1 MAAVS
6 TRDIRRKIRTIRN
19 IQQICRAMKAV
30 ASVRLRR
37 ALTRLEGAR
46 PYASHIAAL
55 TSRLAAA
62 GVEHPWLQPRE
73 HIRADG
79 FVVIGADKGL
89 CGAYNVNLFR
99 IARQTVDTAESP
111 SLALMGRRPT
121 ALFGRLNYDVREA
134 LALLTAEPQWEAVA
148 KIADAVG
155 ALYDQGAWDR
165 VRVIYTRFISTGKQE
180 VTVEQVLPVEAGAVP
195 GEPSAT
201 VSDYIF
207 EPSAERVL
215 ARLMPRYLRT
225 RLFLAALNAS
235 ASEHA
240 ARVVA
245 MAGASDNAEEMIGTL
260 TLQYNKAR
268 QAAITRELTDIVGTA
283 EALRQM

>member
-1 MAAVS
+1 MAGIS

-19 IQQICRAMKAV
+19 IQQICRAMAAV

-37 ALTRLEGAR
+37 ALIRLEGAR
-46 PYASHIAAL
+46 PYVSRIAAL

-73 HIRADG
+73 EVRAEG
-79 FVVIGADKGL
+79 SVVIGADKGL

-99 IARQTVDTAESP
+99 VARQTIESAESP
-111 SLALMGRRPT
+111 SLVLMGRRPSV
-121 ALFGRLNYDVREA
+121 LFRRLPYDVREV

-148 KIADAVG
+148 SIADAAG
-155 ALYDQGAWDR
+155 ALYDQGVWDR
-165 VRVIYTRFISTGKQE
+165 VRVIYTHFISTGKQE
-180 VTVEQVLPVEAGAVP
+180 VAVEQVLPVEADAAP
-195 GEPSAT
+195 GEAPGTAA
-201 VSDYIF
+201 DYIF
-207 EPSAERVL
+207 EPSAEGVL

-225 RLFLAALNAS
+225 RLFLAALEAS

-240 ARVVA
+240 ARVIA
-245 MAGASDNAEEMIGTL
+245 MSAASENAEEMIGTL
-260 TLQYNKAR
+260 TLQHHKAR

-283 EALRQM
+283 EALR

>member
-30 ASVRLRR
+30 ASVRLRK
-37 ALTRLEGAR
+37 ALIRLEGAR
-46 PYASHIAAL
+46 PYASRIAAL

-73 HIRADG
+73 EVRAEG

-89 CGAYNVNLFR
+89 CGGYNVNLLR
-99 IARQTVDTAESP
+99 VARQTVDAAASP
-111 SLALMGRRPT
+111 SMALLGRRPSS
-121 ALFGRLNYDVREA
+121 FFRRLNYDVREPA
-134 LALLTAEPQWEAVA
+134 ALLTAEPQWETVA
-148 KIADAVG
+148 SIADAVG
-155 ALYDQGAWDR
+155 ALYDQGVWDR
-165 VRVIYTRFISTGKQE
+165 VQVVYTHFISTGKQE
-180 VTVEQVLPVEAGAVP
+180 IVVEQVLPVEAGAVP
-195 GEPSAT
+195 GEAAGT
-201 VSDYIF
+201 ASDYIF
-207 EPSAERVL
+207 EPSAEGVL

-225 RLFLAALNAS
+225 RLFLAALEAS

-240 ARVVA
+240 ARVIA
-245 MAGASDNAEEMIGTL
+245 MSAASENAEDMIGTL
-260 TLQYNKAR
+260 TLRYNKAR

-283 EALRQM
+283 EALR

>member
-1 MAAVS
+1 MAGVS

-19 IQQICRAMKAV
+19 IQQICRAMAAV

-37 ALTRLEGAR
+37 AFIRLEGAR
-46 PYASHIAAL
+46 PYVSRIAAL

-73 HIRADG
+73 EVRAEG

-99 IARQTVDTAESP
+99 VARQTIATAESP
-111 SLALMGRRPT
+111 SLALMGQRPSVLFRRLP
-121 ALFGRLNYDVREA
+121 YDVREV

-148 KIADAVG
+148 SIADAVG
-155 ALYDQGAWDR
+155 ALYDQGVWDR
-165 VRVIYTRFISTGKQE
+165 VRVIYTHFISTGKQE
-180 VTVEQVLPVEAGAVP
+180 VAVQQVLPVEADAVP
-195 GEPSAT
+195 GEAPGTAA
-201 VSDYIF
+201 DYIF
-207 EPSAERVL
+207 EPSAEGVL

-225 RLFLAALNAS
+225 RLFLAALEAS

-240 ARVVA
+240 ARLIA

-260 TLQYNKAR
+260 TLQHHKAR

-283 EALRQM
+283 EALR